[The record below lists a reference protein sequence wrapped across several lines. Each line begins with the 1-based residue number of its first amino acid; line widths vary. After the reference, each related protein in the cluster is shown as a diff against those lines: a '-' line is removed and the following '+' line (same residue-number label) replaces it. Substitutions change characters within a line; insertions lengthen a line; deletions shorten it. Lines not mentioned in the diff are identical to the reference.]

1 VSPFSPFLL
10 AILEMHGIR
19 AIHLHPRSVALLVVF
34 TYAYEA
40 WIIIKLLVAY
50 FRHLFA
56 LCSSGMNQRSGCVSF
71 IATAETEGDFI
82 DLKWKKKVEDFQS
95 RWFFIDVLEDSKFF
109 LVTGEPPAKRTT
121 WASESPPEVVLKALR
136 PRIRDLRHE
145 GITRP
150 MVGVE
155 FVTKRIAPLRNHY
168 HPVWVHWNDDD
179 IRLHASELNADA
191 RGEVIRVFFS
201 TAHIL

>member
-1 VSPFSPFLL
+1 
-10 AILEMHGIR
+10 
-19 AIHLHPRSVALLVVF
+19 
-34 TYAYEA
+34 
-40 WIIIKLLVAY
+40 
-50 FRHLFA
+50 
-56 LCSSGMNQRSGCVSF
+56 
-71 IATAETEGDFI
+71 
-82 DLKWKKKVEDFQS
+82 
-95 RWFFIDVLEDSKFF
+95 
-109 LVTGEPPAKRTT
+109 
-121 WASESPPEVVLKALR
+121 
-136 PRIRDLRHE
+136 
-145 GITRP
+145 